1 MSYCIAFSRDG
12 ATDVSRRYIRDAQH
26 GASRT
31 RCPEAVLHHIIDE
44 VRSLRRA
51 HMPDDE
57 RARLAE
63 EDRREARELSG
74 FIATTIVTELCAS
87 APVMQTAA
95 AAEGGQSERSAADK
109 RRVQTED
116 EAVAAMTQFL
126 YRTYGR

>member
-26 GASRT
+26 GASRA

-44 VRSLRRA
+44 VRNLRRA

-87 APVMQTAA
+87 APVMQTT
-95 AAEGGQSERSAADK
+95 AEGGHQSERSAADK

-126 YRTYGR
+126 YRMYGR